1 MMPITLYKVS
11 KIVIVLLSFFSS
23 LFKLLMPSSKSL
35 LSFSSRSAILII
47 NASCSF
53 RRFEFRQLYL
63 TIDRERWNN

>member
-1 MMPITLYKVS
+1 
-11 KIVIVLLSFFSS
+11 
-23 LFKLLMPSSKSL
+23 MPSSKSL